1 MERGGRL
8 MIIVS
13 LFIEKIAQDTS
24 VDSKKQDWSNPLLPN
39 FKWFLWI
46 DSTGLKDMETWQV
59 DSTKIWVEKI
69 FHKYNIIW
77 GEIGTY

>member
-1 MERGGRL
+1 MWVCMIMFVSRHPLLERGGRL

-39 FKWFLWI
+39 FK
-46 DSTGLKDMETWQV
+46 
-59 DSTKIWVEKI
+59 
-69 FHKYNIIW
+69 
-77 GEIGTY
+77 